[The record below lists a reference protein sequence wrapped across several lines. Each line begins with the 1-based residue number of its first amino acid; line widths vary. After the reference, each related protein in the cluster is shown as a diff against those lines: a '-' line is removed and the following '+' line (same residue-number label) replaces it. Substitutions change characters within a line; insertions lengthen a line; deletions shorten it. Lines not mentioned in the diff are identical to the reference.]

1 MFKSSVVVATRY
13 ANKVL
18 GNASGQTVEHAIH
31 THTHTYKFIHT
42 WKRRLLNTIFI
53 DINLV
58 QETTEYNNKLTQLEA
73 FCSVT
78 FSPVSALFL
87 VSCSSR

>member
-31 THTHTYKFIHT
+31 THTHTNSYTHG
-42 WKRRLLNTIFI
+42 
-53 DINLV
+53 
-58 QETTEYNNKLTQLEA
+58 QED
-73 FCSVT
+73 F
-78 FSPVSALFL
+78 
-87 VSCSSR
+87 